1 MQWRGPPKGRKKNIE
16 ASCESTIV
24 PFQSTPRTMHFPS
37 NQGASAS
44 LGTNPER
51 FGHGSNHPEAL
62 SIEYPVLSL
71 GTTTTTTSMPT
82 KDKKKAKGKA
92 KAQGKTRK
100 NKVSVAPD
108 SPAMSTRSRTP
119 QRQSPAAHT
128 RSKRKLPDL
137 NM

>member
-1 MQWRGPPKGRKKNIE
+1 MCR
-16 ASCESTIV
+16 S
-24 PFQSTPRTMHFPS
+24 
-37 NQGASAS
+37 
-44 LGTNPER
+44 
-51 FGHGSNHPEAL
+51 GHGSNHPEAL
-62 SIEYPVLSL
+62 SVEYLVLSL
-71 GTTTTTTSMPT
+71 GTTTTTTTSMPT

-137 NM
+137 NL

>member
-1 MQWRGPPKGRKKNIE
+1 MCR
-16 ASCESTIV
+16 S
-24 PFQSTPRTMHFPS
+24 
-37 NQGASAS
+37 
-44 LGTNPER
+44 
-51 FGHGSNHPEAL
+51 GHGSNHPEAP

-137 NM
+137 NL